1 MPRASSASGHLYL
14 HIPFCLRRCSYCDF
28 PSSTYDPETALHYL
42 DALEIEL
49 RTRAPDAA
57 PRTLYIGG
65 GTPTSLDPPLL
76 DRLLRLLESLDLSR
90 LEECTIEANPCTITM
105 EKALRLR
112 NSPVNRVSL
121 GVQTFHPDGLEI
133 LGRIHTARQARTAL
147 AQLREAG
154 FDAIS
159 LDFIYGWPG
168 QSLREW
174 YTDLRRA
181 IDLGVPHL
189 SCYCLNY
196 PVGTPLHALLES
208 GGIDALHESTE
219 RRLFDLTRDVLRD
232 AGVPPYEISNFA
244 RPGQACRHNL
254 CYWTGGS
261 YLGLGAGAH
270 SHEKDVRFAN
280 LDQVNAYIDA
290 IRATGQ
296 AVAMTDTLAPEKRAR
311 ECAAI
316 WLRLQEGIDRDAFH
330 ARTGYAME
338 TLLRKELPGLLAQ
351 GWLAWSEEGSHLA
364 LTEQAVPLADS
375 VLAEIVGDG

>member
-1 MPRASSASGHLYL
+1 MPPASRPSDHLYL

-28 PSSTYDPETALHYL
+28 PSSTYDPTTAAQYL
-42 DALEIEL
+42 DALDIEL

-57 PRTLYIGG
+57 PRTLYLGG

-76 DRLLRLLESLDLSR
+76 DRLLRLIESLDLSQ
-90 LEECTIEANPCTITM
+90 LEECTIEANPCTVTM
-105 EKALRLR
+105 EKTLRLR
-112 NSPVNRVSL
+112 ASPVNRISL
-121 GVQTFHPDGLEI
+121 GVQTFNQDGLEI

-154 FDAIS
+154 FDEIS

-174 YTDLRRA
+174 YSDLRRA
-181 IDLGVPHL
+181 LELAVPHL

-196 PVGTPLHALLES
+196 PAGTPLHTLLEA
-208 GGIDALHESTE
+208 GHVDALHESTE

-232 AGVPPYEISNFA
+232 AGLPPYEISNFA
-244 RPGQACRHNL
+244 RPGHACQHNL
-254 CYWTGGS
+254 RYWTGGA
-261 YLGLGAGAH
+261 YLGLGVGAH
-270 SHEKDVRFAN
+270 SYENAVRYAN
-280 LDQVNAYIDA
+280 LETVEGY
-290 IRATGQ
+290 IRAIGEDGR

-330 ARTGYAME
+330 ASTGYALE
-338 TLLRKELPGLLAQ
+338 TLLRRELPPLLAQ
-351 GWLAWSEEGSHLA
+351 EWLAWSEDGSHLA
-364 LTEQAVPLADS
+364 LTEKAVPLADS
-375 VLAEIVGDG
+375 VLADIVGDG